1 MGIKPRRKVKTNFI
15 SKNQASS
22 AGMGQKLP
30 ASCGRPVEAVDCG
43 GILQPYQTELHVERD
58 GKSVLFWG
66 CITADGPGY
75 GTIVMDGLYDMNRNV
90 VRFQQDNVTPYTS
103 EITQD
108 GFSANSFIFE
118 KIRDWPAQS
127 PDLNPI
133 EHVWYQLKRRPNTYS
148 TQLGPLLKKNCRPAL
163 LVNGGTNVQ
172 RIMAI

>member
-1 MGIKPRRKVKTNFI
+1 
-15 SKNQASS
+15 
-22 AGMGQKLP
+22 
-30 ASCGRPVEAVDCG
+30 
-43 GILQPYQTELHVERD
+43 
-58 GKSVLFWG
+58 
-66 CITADGPGY
+66 
-75 GTIVMDGLYDMNRNV
+75 MNRNV